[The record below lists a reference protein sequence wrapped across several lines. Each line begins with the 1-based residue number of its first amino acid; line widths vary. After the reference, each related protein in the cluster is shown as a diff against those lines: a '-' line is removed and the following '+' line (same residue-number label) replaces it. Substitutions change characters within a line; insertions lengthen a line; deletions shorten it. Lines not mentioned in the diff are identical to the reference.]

1 MLAHMNAQSP
11 YNFADPALV
20 TGYPQQAAR
29 AVPGYHDVHTMTS
42 VLLAER
48 APEGA
53 RVLVLGAGGGLE
65 TKALATAHPDW
76 TFLAV
81 DPSAAML
88 DLAMTTLGALA
99 SRMTVHEG
107 LVDDAPEGP
116 FDAATA
122 LLLLHLLD
130 REERL
135 NTLADVHR
143 RLRPGAPLV
152 VMHVSYPQAD
162 PAERELWL
170 GRHEAYLVASGVE
183 AAHVEK
189 ACTMLRLHMPALN
202 PDEDR
207 AVLEEAGFTGV
218 TQFFS
223 ALTFRGWIGYA

>member
-1 MLAHMNAQSP
+1 MLADMNTESP
-11 YNFADPALV
+11 YDFADPALV
-20 TGYPQQAAR
+20 TSYPQQAAS
-29 AVPGYHDVHTMTS
+29 AVPGYHDVHTMAS

-88 DLAMTTLGALA
+88 DLAMTTLGPLA
-99 SRMTVHEG
+99 SRMSVHQG
-107 LVDDAPEGP
+107 YVDDAPDGP

-122 LLLLHLLD
+122 LLLLHLID
-130 REERL
+130 REERVR
-135 NTLADVHR
+135 TLADVHR

-152 VMHVSYPQAD
+152 VMHVSYPQSD

-170 GRHEAYLVASGVE
+170 SRHEAYLVASGVE
-183 AAHVEK
+183 SAHVEK
-189 ACTMLRLHMPALN
+189 AGTMLRQHMPALN

-207 AVLEEAGFTGV
+207 DILEEAGFTGV
-218 TQFFS
+218 AQFFS
-223 ALTFRGWIGYA
+223 AFTFRGWIGYA

>member
-1 MLAHMNAQSP
+1 MLPHMNAQSP
-11 YNFADPALV
+11 HGFADPALV
-20 TGYPQQAAR
+20 ATYPQQAAK
-29 AVPGYHDVHTMTS
+29 AVPGYHDVHTMAS

-88 DLAMTTLGALA
+88 DLAMTTLGPLA
-99 SRMTVHEG
+99 SRMNVHQG
-107 LVDDAPEGP
+107 YVDDAPEGP

-122 LLLLHLLD
+122 LLLLHLMD
-130 REERL
+130 REARV
-135 NTLADVHR
+135 NTLTDVHR

-152 VMHVSYPQAD
+152 VMHVSYPQGD

-170 GRHEAYLVASGVE
+170 SRHEAYLVASGVE
-183 AAHVEK
+183 SAHVKK
-189 ACTMLRLHMPALN
+189 ARTMLREHMPALN
-202 PDEDR
+202 PGEDR

-223 ALTFRGWIGYA
+223 AFTFRGWIGYA